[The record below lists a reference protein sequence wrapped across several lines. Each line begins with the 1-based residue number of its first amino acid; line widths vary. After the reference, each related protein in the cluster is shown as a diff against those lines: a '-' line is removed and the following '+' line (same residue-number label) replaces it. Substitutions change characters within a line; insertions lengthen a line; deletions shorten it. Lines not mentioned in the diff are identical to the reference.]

1 MSGGVEDKAL
11 TARIEEAKMKKRE
24 QLDAGDKLAC
34 GIGFKKSL
42 PNYSSLD
49 FHVSITVSKREG
61 ESDEDLSLRGWASA
75 QKELIG
81 QMESS
86 DELLAVIRPVV
97 GDPNEWN

>member
-1 MSGGVEDKAL
+1 MA
-11 TARIEEAKMKKRE
+11 E
-24 QLDAGDKLAC
+24 QLDTGDKLAC
-34 GIGFKKSL
+34 GIGFKKGL

-61 ESDEDLSLRGWASA
+61 ETDEELSLRGWAMA
-75 QKELIG
+75 QRELIQ

-97 GDPNEWN
+97 GSPDEWN